1 MFSKVIHKFYLIG
14 AILGLLFL
22 IGYVQLA
29 FFLHNE
35 SQSALRAQKVV
46 LIERD
51 IRTLKEVFAE
61 IRFWERAVF
70 SQAQPEAD
78 REFGIRMERISK
90 RIEMLQAQP
99 IDEKI
104 NKGLGD
110 VFLLLGR
117 YEKQFNQ
124 IIQNMTEQRLGQTL
138 FDSNYQSLISNV
150 LRINSIDLLKP
161 LLNLSHFQKGYL
173 SNHRETEYQ
182 ALKVVMGSLE
192 NKLRHKNLMD
202 DRMEGYIENYKKIL
216 ENDFFMEK
224 ETQKAFDQF
233 DKISLNLAN
242 KFLYLSGIAE
252 NVLKKETLISEKLR
266 THLNRSFVISI
277 VLGMI
282 SILFIFNL
290 MARQIVNPIR
300 GIVAVVQKVKSG
312 YKGVRFVAKKN
323 SKDEVGQ
330 LGLNLNDML
339 DTIEKNNEQ
348 LVTYQEKLEDKV
360 NELEATQKELVDKA
374 LEAGR
379 AQLSAMVLH
388 NIGNAIT
395 PVRVYVEGM
404 KSDELARISA
414 YLEKCYKDLCEHT
427 GELNRYVSDDA
438 RGKEVF
444 AFMGT
449 LFDSLKTYTDQTAD
463 AVDKID
469 KSVSHISDIL
479 TLQHSYVAR
488 EIGMK
493 EMADLNQIIDDA
505 VKMQE
510 GSLEKGG
517 VHLERSLEAN
527 LPQLCIDKSRLVQV
541 LVNLIKNSY
550 ESIKQLADQNQEK
563 RIMLKSFYEGGRI
576 GFEINDTGAGIA
588 PDEIASIGELGNS
601 HKDSSGFGLYYSK
614 AFIEA
619 NNGELTVSSPGKE
632 KGATVKIIF
641 TLKNQREY
649 ENA

>member
-1 MFSKVIHKFYLIG
+1 MYSKVIHKFYLIG
-14 AILGLLFL
+14 AVLGLLFL
-22 IGYVQLA
+22 TGYIQLA

-35 SQSALRAQKVV
+35 SQSALRAQEAVH
-46 LIERD
+46 IERE
-51 IRTLKEVFAE
+51 IRTLKEVYAE
-61 IRFWERAVF
+61 IRFWEKDVLY
-70 SQAQPEAD
+70 QGQPEAD
-78 REFGIRMERISK
+78 KEFGIRMEQLNK
-90 RIEMLQAQP
+90 RLGTLLAQP
-99 IDEKI
+99 IDEEI
-104 NKGLGD
+104 NKGLGK
-110 VFLLLGR
+110 VFQLLR
-117 YEKQFNQ
+117 QYEKQYNQ

-150 LRINSIDLLKP
+150 LRINAIDLLKP
-161 LLNLSHFQKGYL
+161 FINLSHFQKGYL

-192 NKLRHKNLMD
+192 GKLRQKNLMD
-202 DRMEGYIENYKKIL
+202 DRMEGYIANYKKIL
-216 ENDFFMEK
+216 ENDFSMEK
-224 ETQKAFDQF
+224 ETQKAFDHFNEICLTLENQLSY
-233 DKISLNLAN
+233 I
-242 KFLYLSGIAE
+242 SGITE
-252 NVLKKETLISEKLR
+252 KFLKKETLISEKLR

-300 GIVAVVQKVKSG
+300 DIVDVAQKVKSG
-312 YKGVRFVAKKN
+312 DKGARFVPKGN
-323 SKDEVGQ
+323 QKDEVGR

-339 DTIEKNNEQ
+339 DTLEKNNEQ
-348 LVTYQEKLEDKV
+348 LVTYQEKLEVKV
-360 NELEATQKELVDKA
+360 NELEAAQKELVNKA

-388 NIGNAIT
+388 NIGNAMT

-427 GELNRYVSDDA
+427 GELHRYVFDDP

-449 LFDSLKTYTDQTAD
+449 LSDSLKTHTDQTAD
-463 AVDKID
+463 AVNKID
-469 KSVSHISDIL
+469 KSVSYISDIL
-479 TLQHSYVAR
+479 TLQQSYVAR
-488 EIGMK
+488 EMEMK
-493 EMADLNQIIDDA
+493 EMADLNRIIDDA

-510 GSLEKGG
+510 GALEKRG
-517 VHLERSLEAN
+517 VYVEKSLEAN

-550 ESIKQLADQNQEK
+550 ESIKQLADQNREK
-563 RIMLKSFYEGGRI
+563 RITLKSFREGGRI

-619 NNGELTVSSPGKE
+619 NNGTLTVSSPGKE

-641 TLKNQREY
+641 TLGNQREY
-649 ENA
+649 EHA